1 MRYTDSNEELRL
13 WNQDARIFIPD
24 WLVIN
29 CMNWDKD

>member
-1 MRYTDSNEELRL
+1 MHYTDSNEELRL
-13 WNQDARIFIPD
+13 WNQDAQIFIPV